1 MQVLRRFGPPYLYLS
16 WFLSFFS
23 LRLACGNRFQ
33 FKTQIHK
40 CVCVLALDKTR
51 FSFGSPA
58 QFHAVTQA
66 VVSSAFLF
74 NRFRR
79 DRWWYGVPLLLRGP
93 MLSLSVVCATNFP
106 AAQVAAG
113 TVIIAASLILQIFSW
128 PWKLPL
134 LNLLDTVAWFV
145 SRFFFSCFGGG
156 LCHEPRI

>member
-1 MQVLRRFGPPYLYLS
+1 MHCRFGFVDLELEAVQVLRRFGPPYLYLS
-16 WFLSFFS
+16 WFLSFFHLGWRVATAFS
-23 LRLACGNRFQ
+23 SVRKF
-33 FKTQIHK
+33 ISV
-40 CVCVLALDKTR
+40 CVCVGSRQTR

-113 TVIIAASLILQIFSW
+113 TVIIAASLILQIH
-128 PWKLPL
+128 
-134 LNLLDTVAWFV
+134 D
-145 SRFFFSCFGGG
+145 FFFRVSAEGYATNLESRKGHF
-156 LCHEPRI
+156 